1 MVVWMWLMCTWI
13 IRAPWWPGWLLSWDR
28 HWEHCHNSESPLTT
42 PPRLVIPA
50 EKERM
55 FILLHTLWTHGHE
68 FTRNSWITLRFGDKF
83 IIALLLRVW
92 YCFYLCKANMTVS
105 FNGRSGHR
113 HKLNV
118 NKKHCSEVQEV
129 QSELSSLNIM
139 ETNLLLWKCCTCFQ
153 KVHCTLLLL
162 MCLIK
167 NQKKKNYKNYNK
179 YIWTEN
185 GIFLSKDLILIGP
198 SDRRINWDR
207 KCTLPLQFRDPSVVI
222 LVAVIH
228 VKVGA

>member
-113 HKLNV
+113 QIKCKQEALQWSARSAVRAQLAKYYGDKFTFVEMLYMLSKSALYFVVINV
-118 NKKHCSEVQEV
+118 FNKEP
-129 QSELSSLNIM
+129 
-139 ETNLLLWKCCTCFQ
+139 
-153 KVHCTLLLL
+153 
-162 MCLIK
+162 
-167 NQKKKNYKNYNK
+167 KKK
-179 YIWTEN
+179 E
-185 GIFLSKDLILIGP
+185 L
-198 SDRRINWDR
+198 
-207 KCTLPLQFRDPSVVI
+207 
-222 LVAVIH
+222 
-228 VKVGA
+228 

>member
-113 HKLNV
+113 QIKCKQEALQWSARSAVRAQLAKYYGDKFTFVEMLYMLSKSALYFVVINV
-118 NKKHCSEVQEV
+118 FNKEP
-129 QSELSSLNIM
+129 
-139 ETNLLLWKCCTCFQ
+139 
-153 KVHCTLLLL
+153 
-162 MCLIK
+162 
-167 NQKKKNYKNYNK
+167 KKKNYKNYNK

-228 VKVGA
+228 VRVGA